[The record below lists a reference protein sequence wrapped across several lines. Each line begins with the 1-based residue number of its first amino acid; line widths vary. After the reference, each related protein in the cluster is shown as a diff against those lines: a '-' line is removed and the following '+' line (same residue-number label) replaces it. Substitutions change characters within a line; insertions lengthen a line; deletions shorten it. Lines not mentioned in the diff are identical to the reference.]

1 MLYEHLGV
9 DAAGHLT
16 VGGLDTVALAE
27 RFGGSLSSAQ
37 AAAPHSPAPG
47 TESSSGEGES
57 RVVHPDA

>member
-27 RFGGSLSSAQ
+27 RRC
-37 AAAPHSPAPG
+37 
-47 TESSSGEGES
+47 T
-57 RVVHPDA
+57 